1 MNKPN
6 IFTYATGE
14 LSQDA
19 VICYILEWAKI
30 ENKELNND
38 LHNLAIN
45 FLNSLFDKFEGIKRP
60 TEYEKIEIKKQYE
73 NIDILCI
80 INDKYSIIIEDKT
93 NTKNHSDQ
101 LKRYFEKVKAN
112 FSDTEILPIYFK
124 TGDQSNYDNVI
135 ENKYEVY
142 SRQDFLKVLKLQNIK
157 NDIIENYTD
166 FLQNIENSINSYK
179 TLAIQDWHWN
189 SWKGFFIEL
198 RKKLDDGNAKGNWDY
213 VSNANGGFLGFWWN
227 WDSNDE
233 YHIYLQIETEHLV
246 EEKYTAKIK
255 IKLYTK
261 TKNKVEKS
269 IINKWKTHIVS
280 NEDNIFIKKPRV
292 VRTGKSVT
300 IGFLENEFRITNEN
314 DIVDMDKTIEFIR
327 KIEKLKKDK
336 FESLES

>member
-6 IFTYATGE
+6 IFSYATSE

-124 TGDQSNYDNVI
+124 TGDQSNYEDVDK
-135 ENKYEVY
+135 KYKIY
-142 SRQDFLKVLKLQNIK
+142 LRKDFLNILTSLKYK

-166 FLQNIENSINSYK
+166 YLQNIEDSINSYK
-179 TLAIQDWHWN
+179 LTPIDNWSWN
-189 SWKGFFIEL
+189 AWKGFYIEL
-198 RKKLDDGNAKGNWDY
+198 KEKLGEGNWDY
-213 VSNANGGFLGFWWN
+213 VSNRQGGFLGFWWN
-227 WDSNDE
+227 WDTKDSLK
-233 YHIYLQIETEHLV
+233 YHIYLQIETSW
-246 EEKYTAKIK
+246 EKNKYVGQIK

-261 TKNKVEKS
+261 TNNKIEKS
-269 IINKWKTHIVS
+269 IINKWKTHIIS
-280 NEDNIFIKKPRV
+280 NENNIFIKKPKV

-314 DIVDMDKTIEFIR
+314 DIVDMNKTIEFIR
-327 KIEKLKKDK
+327 KIEKLKIDK